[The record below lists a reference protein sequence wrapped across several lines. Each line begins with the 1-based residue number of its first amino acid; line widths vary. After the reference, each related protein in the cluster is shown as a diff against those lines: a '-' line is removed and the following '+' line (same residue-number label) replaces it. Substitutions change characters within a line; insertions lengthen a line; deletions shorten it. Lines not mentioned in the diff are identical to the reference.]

1 MMKAPTR
8 QIVGIIFVGLVSWS
22 CCPESLAASP
32 PAKIV
37 IAHAAMNARVAP
49 LWVAQDYG
57 FFSKNGIAANTIFI
71 RQAPV
76 LVAALTAG
84 DVQVGYTGGTAAL
97 AAVVGGAELK
107 MIGSLTNR
115 LGYDLVAAP
124 NIKSAADLRGKR
136 FGVQSIAGTVWMGGM
151 LGLEHLGLDPRRDN
165 INFVVIGDQ
174 TVLTQALEGGQID
187 AAVLDGV
194 FSRRLKQ
201 KGFTIL
207 AELHRAD
214 IPFSGQGLMVKGTY
228 LQEQRETLENML
240 KGLMEGIVFSLT
252 PKNKAAV
259 VDTIMKKLKL
269 SDRAV
274 AEEGYQD
281 VVKSVERK
289 PFPTVEGLR
298 NIQRLMKLRN
308 PAVEKLNVEE
318 MIDDRILRRLDQSGF
333 IDALYRSYGVRN

>member
-1 MMKAPTR
+1 MR
-8 QIVGIIFVGLVSWS
+8 GLLGIVFASVMLCACSV
-22 CCPESLAASP
+22 ESQAASP

-49 LWVAQDYG
+49 LWVAQEQG
-57 FFSKNGIAANTIFI
+57 FFAKNGIAANTIFI

-115 LGYDLVAAP
+115 LGYDLVAAA
-124 NIKSAADLRGKR
+124 NIKSAAALRGKR
-136 FGVQSIAGTVWMGGM
+136 FGVQSIAGTVWMGAM
-151 LGLEHLGLDPRRDN
+151 LGLEHLGLDPKRDN

-187 AAVLDGV
+187 ATVLDGV

-207 AELHRAD
+207 AELHQAG
-214 IPFSGQGLMVKGTY
+214 IPFSGQGLMVKTAY
-228 LQEQRETLENML
+228 LQEQRETMEAML
-240 KGLMEGIVFSLT
+240 KGLMEGIVFSLA

-259 VDTIMKKLKL
+259 VETIMKKLKL
-269 SDRAV
+269 SDRSV
-274 AEEGYQD
+274 AEEGYRD
-281 VVKSVERK
+281 VIKSVERK
-289 PFPTVEGLR
+289 PFPTVEGMR

-308 PAVEKLNVEE
+308 PAVEKLNVED
-318 MIDDRILRRLDQSGF
+318 MLDDRILRLLDQSGF
-333 IDALYRSYGVRN
+333 IDGLYRSYGVK